1 MPYGATNAKGKLK
14 YKGSYGRRRTIDYKK
29 GISIDGTTGDL
40 DHGKARPRGKKKPS
54 EGV

>member
-14 YKGSYGRRRTIDYKK
+14 YKGSQGKRR
-29 GISIDGTTGDL
+29 SIDAKLGMHIDGATGDL